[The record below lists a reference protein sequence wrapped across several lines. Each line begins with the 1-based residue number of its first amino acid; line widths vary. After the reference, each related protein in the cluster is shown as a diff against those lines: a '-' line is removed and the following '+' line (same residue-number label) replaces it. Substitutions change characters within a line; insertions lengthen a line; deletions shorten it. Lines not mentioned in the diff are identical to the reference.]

1 MKRLRR
7 WIVALWMGAS
17 VAIALVV
24 ALLWIRGSDWIFFGR
39 NFVDSTGDDEGQ
51 HWTDAGIRE
60 SGIYSHGG
68 WIGVM
73 QYESGTPFMD
83 DEEVAL
89 VQQATSDDG
98 TPFRHDLAGFHW
110 QHTEP
115 FTRDFMGGIPSDLVT
130 NWSQWTSTGEDPAI
144 FIPHCL
150 CAGETSDFAT
160 HHYQQIFTVL
170 MPAPIWLALT
180 LIPVSLYGAH
190 LVRRRCQ
197 KANGLCIHCGYDIRA
212 TPMRCPE
219 CGHTVA

>member
-1 MKRLRR
+1 
-7 WIVALWMGAS
+7 
-17 VAIALVV
+17 
-24 ALLWIRGSDWIFFGR
+24 
-39 NFVDSTGDDEGQ
+39 
-51 HWTDAGIRE
+51 
-60 SGIYSHGG
+60 
-68 WIGVM
+68 
-73 QYESGTPFMD
+73 
-83 DEEVAL
+83 
-89 VQQATSDDG
+89 
-98 TPFRHDLAGFHW
+98 
-110 QHTEP
+110 
-115 FTRDFMGGIPSDLVT
+115 MGGIPSDLVT